1 MITKIRSTMFND
13 LCRHRLWWARYHLE
27 QGETMTMEKYRDM
40 LEERAQ
46 WLSID
51 GYSEGGMVSIL
62 KQTMDWERVL

>member
-1 MITKIRSTMFND
+1 
-13 LCRHRLWWARYHLE
+13 
-27 QGETMTMEKYRDM
+27 MTMEKYRDM